1 MTLKR
6 KLTVNVKQDPERN
19 YEEAKAGWCK
29 PTAGLEAIATTKKEN
44 LKKKDVEEPNTDTG
58 TNRTRLIAY
67 ASIGIAVV
75 ASAAFFY
82 YKYRS
87 SRR

>member
-1 MTLKR
+1 MKR
-6 KLTVNVKQDPERN
+6 KLTVKVKQDPERN

-44 LKKKDVEEPNTDTG
+44 LKKQDVEAPKTDTG

-67 ASIGIAVV
+67 ASIGMAVV